1 MRLARLK
8 PKTPGSAGR
17 LVSRDEQKNLC
28 RLNLK
33 ASLLDSLHDLGS
45 RELVGFDRENLIRV
59 GRINLPVAGSG
70 LLVEGGRNGFDAAAA
85 VDIGFEL
92 EGFHDELS

>member
-17 LVSRDEQKNLC
+17 LVSRDEQKSLC
-28 RLNLK
+28 HLNLK

-45 RELVGFDRENLIRV
+45 RELVGFDRKNLIRV